1 MKKKFFTNLILVLIL
16 NVLVKPFYILGID
29 SEILRQ
35 VESNN
40 PGEYGEYFSILGFTF
55 ILNIFL
61 DLGIT
66 NYNTRNIARNSNS
79 IKKEISGIISL
90 RFLLSLGYIILVLIS
105 SYLLGYSQNQFKLL
119 IFLIIN
125 QILVAFILYFRSNL
139 SGLLLFKEDSIIS
152 ILDRFLLIIICSILL
167 WGKITTKPFQ
177 IEWFIWAQT
186 LSYATTAII
195 ACFLLLKRTGKIK
208 LEFNWNF
215 SKSIIKKSLPY
226 ALLVLLMTIYYRS
239 DSVMLERMLPNGNRE
254 AAIYARGFRF
264 FEALNMVGYLFAGL
278 LLPIFSKL
286 LKEKKNISDILYF
299 SLKLILSY
307 SIIMGLG
314 IFLYRDNILIWRFEI
329 DNLEPEYYY
338 KASQTF
344 GLLILCFISFTSTYI
359 LGTLLT
365 ANGNLKILNLLAL
378 SSVIVNL
385 ILNFILIPIFGAVG
399 AAIASLITQ
408 LINLIGQFII
418 TFIIID
424 VKVKYI
430 EFIRIFLFSVLI
442 FTLGYFS
449 QKTNFNWSIQFLLI
463 LLIGLMIAFLSGM
476 ISIKSIISLLKE
488 KNK

>member
-29 SEILRQ
+29 SEILKQ

-66 NYNTRNIARNSNS
+66 NYNTRNIARNSSS
-79 IKKEISGIISL
+79 IKKEFSGIISL
-90 RFLLSLGYIILVLIS
+90 RLLLSLGYIILIFIS
-105 SYLLGYSQNQFKLL
+105 SYLLGYNQNQFKIL
-119 IFLIIN
+119 IFLTIN

-139 SGLLLFKEDSIIS
+139 SGLLLFKEDSIVS
-152 ILDRFLLIIICSILL
+152 ILDRFLLIMICSILL

-186 LSYATTAII
+186 LSYATTALI
-195 ACFLLLKRTGKIK
+195 AFLFLKRTGKIE

-226 ALLVLLMTIYYRS
+226 AILILLMTIYYRS
-239 DSVMLERMLPNGNRE
+239 DSVMIERMLPNGDRE

-307 SIIMGLG
+307 SIIIGLG

-329 DNLEPEYYY
+329 NKLEYEYFL

-365 ANGNLKILNLLAL
+365 ANGSLKILNLLAF
-378 SSVIVNL
+378 SSVIINL

-418 TFIIID
+418 TFKTID
-424 VKVKYI
+424 IKVKHS
-430 EFIRIFLFSVLI
+430 EFIRILLFTIIVSS
-442 FTLGYFS
+442 LGYFL
-449 QKTNFNWSIQFLLI
+449 QKINFDWSIEFFLI
-463 LLIGLMIAFLSGM
+463 LLIGLIIAILSGM
-476 ISIKSIISLLKE
+476 ISIKSIISLIKE
-488 KNK
+488 NK